1 VIVANGGGSVTS
13 DHHLAVLAASGITA
27 EFAMARG
34 YETITDPK
42 RLAELG
48 IVKAARDCVPGLLV
62 PQLRADGS
70 TWGYQ
75 YRPDNPRLRNG
86 KPVKYET
93 PWQHRN
99 GLDVPPGVAPMLAD
113 PAVPLWITEGV
124 KKADCGAINGLCIVA
139 LSGVWNWLHTNSA
152 GGKMAIPE
160 WRDIA
165 LNGRRVIIAFDG
177 DMARRESVQKAMRGL
192 AGYLATK
199 GARIEYLHL
208 PDTEQKTGLDDYLM
222 AGHTTD
228 DLWRLVKP
236 VQPPTRSQPAD
247 DTGQHRQTTQRKPAP
262 VKPVPLE
269 EVHQGYREAFGDRY
283 DLDAVN
289 MTLAVA
295 AVEKLDGDPV
305 WLLIVSGSGAAKT
318 ETIMP
323 LGNCAGAM
331 VVSTLSSEGA
341 FLSASGKHDRSADA
355 TGGLLREIGDRG
367 ILIFKDFTS
376 ILAMSRD
383 RRDDVL
389 KALREIYD
397 GYWRRQVGTDGGHSF
412 EWEGRIIVIGAVT
425 SAYDR
430 AREVISKLGD
440 RFVLLRVN
448 SNDVGARRDAAKSAV
463 RGVGD
468 EEKMRANLTRL
479 VTGFVENINTGDALK
494 PNDSEIDAIIDAADL
509 VTRARTAV
517 DRAPNGEVE
526 EAHMLEM
533 PTRFPKELV
542 QLFRGATA
550 MRLDRAYAMHLVIRA
565 ARDSMPPSKLEIV
578 DWLAVHA
585 HESGNANEVAV
596 GVDKPYMTTKRHL
609 EELHLLGVVTRV
621 KITGSDSQNRW
632 HYRLA
637 DGIDPAVLKSEAFTK
652 FGSPPQATASDQG
665 DSGACLKGVG
675 GSEPNLVSAR
685 KGSDGFRVN
694 GEGRC
699 EKCGFHV
706 ATQGHRDGCALA

>member
-1 VIVANGGGSVTS
+1 VISP
-13 DHHLAVLAASGITA
+13 DHLAMLAASGITA

-42 RLAELG
+42 RLTQLK
-48 IVKAARDCVPGLLV
+48 IVKPARHCVPGLLV
-62 PQLRADGS
+62 PMLRDEGS

-75 YRPDNPRLRNG
+75 YRPDNPRLRDG

-93 PWQHRN
+93 PWGQCN
-99 GLDVPPGVAPMLAD
+99 GLDIPPGVAAMLSD
-113 PAVPLWITEGV
+113 PSIPLWITEGT
-124 KKADCGAINGLCIVA
+124 KKADCGAINGLCIVG

-152 GGKMAIPE
+152 GGRTALPE
-160 WRDIA
+160 WRDVA
-165 LNGRRVIIAFDG
+165 LNGRRVIIGFDG
-177 DMARRESVQKAMRGL
+177 DTARRESVQKAMRGL
-192 AGYLATK
+192 ASYLATK

-208 PDTEQKTGLDDYLM
+208 PDTDQKTGLDDYLM
-222 AGHTTD
+222 AGHTVE

-236 VQPPTRSQPAD
+236 VQPVPRSTTTTTTPAEQP
-247 DTGQHRQTTQRKPAP
+247 KPAARLS
-262 VKPVPLE
+262 VKPVSLK
-269 EVHQGYREAFGDRY
+269 EVHRGYRAAFGDRY

-318 ETIMP
+318 ETIVP
-323 LGNCAGAM
+323 LGKCTGAII
-331 VVSTLSSEGA
+331 VSTISSEGA
-341 FLSASGKHDRSADA
+341 FLSATGKHDRSADA
-355 TGGLLREIGDRG
+355 TGGLLREMGDRG

-397 GYWRRQVGTDGGHSF
+397 GYWRRQVGTDGGRSF
-412 EWEGRIIVIGAVT
+412 EWEGRIVLVGAVT

-448 SNDVGARRDAAKSAV
+448 SNDVAARRDAAKSAV
-463 RGVGD
+463 LGVGT
-468 EEKMRANLTRL
+468 EEKMRGNLTRL
-479 VTGFVENINTGDALK
+479 VTGLVENINTGDAFK
-494 PNDSEIDAIIDAADL
+494 PNASETEAIIDAADL

-550 MRLDRAYAMHLVIRA
+550 IKLDRASAMRLVIRA
-565 ARDSMPPSKLEIV
+565 ARDSMPPLKLEIV
-578 DWLAVHA
+578 DWLAVTNC
-585 HESGNANEVAV
+585 SGNANAVAV
-596 GVDKPYMTTKRHL
+596 GIDKPYMTTKRQL
-609 EELHLLGVVTRV
+609 EELHLLGVVTRE
-621 KITGSDSQNRW
+621 KITGSDSQSRW

-637 DGIDPAVLKSEAFTK
+637 DGIDPAVLNSEAFTK
-652 FGSPPQATASDQG
+652 FGSPPQGTPPEQG
-665 DSGACLKGVG
+665 DSGLLPMGVR

-685 KGSDGFRVN
+685 KGTGGFRVN

-699 EKCGFHV
+699 AECGFHV
-706 ATQGHRDGCALA
+706 ATQDHRPGCEVTS